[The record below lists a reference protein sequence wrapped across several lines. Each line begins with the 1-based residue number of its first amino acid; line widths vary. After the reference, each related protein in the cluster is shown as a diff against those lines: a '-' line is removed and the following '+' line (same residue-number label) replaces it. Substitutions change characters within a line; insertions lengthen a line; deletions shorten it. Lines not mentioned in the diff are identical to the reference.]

1 MNKLYPAIVVAFS
14 LSAIT
19 ASAQTMSS
27 DQPPPGTIQH
37 RAETMQWR
45 DAPPSMPAGTKIMVL
60 EGNPAAEGLF
70 TMRLK
75 IPAGTVLP
83 PHWHP
88 RHERVTVLSGS
99 IRVGFGDV
107 VDESA
112 TTTFNAGSFYVN
124 PPDSHHYVIFPE
136 ETVMQMTGVGPWELH
151 LVGAGAK

>member
-1 MNKLYPAIVVAFS
+1 
-14 LSAIT
+14 
-19 ASAQTMSS
+19 
-27 DQPPPGTIQH
+27 
-37 RAETMQWR
+37 MQWR
-45 DAPPSMPAGTKIMVL
+45 DAPPSMPAGTKIMDL
-60 EGNPAAEGLF
+60 DGKPAAEGVL

-124 PPDSHHYVIFPE
+124 PPDSRHYVIFPE
-136 ETVMQMTGVGPWELH
+136 ETVMQMT
-151 LVGAGAK
+151 